1 MYKLTAIQVDRAKP
15 ADKPR
20 KLTDGRGLF
29 LLIHPNGGKYWRYD
43 YSISGRRKTL
53 SLGTY
58 PDVGL
63 ADARLQHQAAREAV
77 ARGEDPTELKRL
89 KRLTQNNAA
98 GETFEAIAT
107 EWFETHM
114 ADKSESYRSRSL
126 RILKKDL
133 FPPLGRRPV
142 SALAEPEIL
151 SALRIVERRT
161 VDIAHRACQLIS
173 QVLDYARI
181 TGRLERNPAVG
192 LSKALKRVK
201 VRHYAALTD
210 PKDLKRLLLAA
221 QDYRGLGIVAIALR
235 LSILLFQ
242 RPGEIRTMRWSEIDI
257 EKSWWVRASVN
268 QKSNRDH
275 ITPLPRQAME
285 LLEQA
290 KRFSGDSEYVFPNAR
305 GKSRP
310 MSDNG
315 VRTALR
321 TLGFDKDAICPHGF
335 RAMGRTILE
344 ERLKYRSVLIELQI
358 AHKVKDPMGDT
369 YNRTAFIDERTE
381 MMQTWADYL
390 DALVAEDPAE

>member
-1 MYKLTAIQVDRAKP
+1 LQKLTAIQVDKAKSGQ
-15 ADKPR
+15 KPR
-20 KLTDGRGLF
+20 KLTDGRGLYM
-29 LLIHPNGGKYWRYD
+29 LLHPNGGKYWRYD
-43 YSISGRRKTL
+43 YAIAGKRKTL

-58 PDVGL
+58 PDVSL
-63 ADARLQHQAAREAV
+63 ADARQQHQAAREAV
-77 ARGEDPTELKRL
+77 ARGNDPAELKRL
-89 KRLTQNNAA
+89 KRLTQNIAA
-98 GETFEAIAT
+98 GETFEAIAN
-107 EWFETHM
+107 EWFESHM
-114 ADKSESYRSRSL
+114 ADKSESYRTRSL

-133 FPPLGRRPV
+133 FPTLGRRPV

-151 SALRIVERRT
+151 SVLRVIERRT
-161 VDIAHRACQLIS
+161 VDIAHRACQLVS

-192 LSKALKRVK
+192 LSKALKKIKVK
-201 VRHYAALTD
+201 HYAALTD
-210 PKDLKRLLLAA
+210 PEDLKRLLLAA
-221 QDYRGLGIVAIALR
+221 QDYRGLGVVSIALK

-242 RPGEIRTMRWSEIDI
+242 RPGEIRTMRWSEIDF
-257 EKSWWVRASVN
+257 KQSRWVRASEN

-290 KRFSGDSEYVFPNAR
+290 RLFSEGSEYVFPNAR
-305 GKSRP
+305 GKTRP

-335 RAMGRTILE
+335 RAIGRTFLE
-344 ERLKYRSVLIELQI
+344 EQLGFRSVLIELQI

-369 YNRTAFIDERTE
+369 YNRTAFIEERTE

-390 DALVAEDPAE
+390 DSLLVAV